1 VTPEQA
7 KLVGDLL
14 GALRAAHGGLRLPKL
29 AVVSRARA
37 VLRLADA
44 KPQGLTEADQQVLDD
59 LHGFTKW
66 GELVYPVSRIEPA
79 VFAARRRAKRSRS
92 GLLRADWGD

>member
-1 VTPEQA
+1 VTPQQE

-14 GALRAAHGGLRLPKL
+14 GTLRAAYEGHRLPRL
-29 AVVSRARA
+29 ATVSQARA

-59 LHGFTKW
+59 LHGYAKW

>member
-1 VTPEQA
+1 MTPEQE

-14 GALRAAHGGLRLPKL
+14 GTLRAAYEGRRLPTL
-29 AVVSRARA
+29 AVVSKARA
-37 VLRLADA
+37 VLRLAEA

-66 GELVYPVSRIEPA
+66 GELVYPVSRVEPA
-79 VFAARRRAKRSRS
+79 VFAARRRSKRTRTSPM
-92 GLLRADWGD
+92 RADWAD